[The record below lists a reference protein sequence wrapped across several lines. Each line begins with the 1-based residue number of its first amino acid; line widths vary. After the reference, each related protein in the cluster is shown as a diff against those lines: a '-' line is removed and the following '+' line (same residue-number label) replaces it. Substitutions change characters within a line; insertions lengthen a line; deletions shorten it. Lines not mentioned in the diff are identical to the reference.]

1 MFPPGMQLPIPTPPK
16 SIRFRTVQDGSL
28 SETRCS
34 IDLVSV
40 DNKHISIENRCGW
53 PDKCSSQEVRSFALE
68 EFEIMCLKFL
78 RTLDL
83 SSVERFCIQQS
94 SPDPVS
100 LGEVMEEMINLRTLV
115 VVNSYPC
122 GILMG
127 LEVDQP
133 PTVRCPLLRR
143 LVVRQDCQMYM
154 HWGLLVPV
162 VRDRTVHGSPLEW
175 VTLTSSFNELPEEPE
190 YPIQELERTAKV
202 TYDFGRNTFGWEWWE
217 V

>member
-1 MFPPGMQLPIPTPPK
+1 
-16 SIRFRTVQDGSL
+16 
-28 SETRCS
+28 
-34 IDLVSV
+34 
-40 DNKHISIENRCGW
+40 
-53 PDKCSSQEVRSFALE
+53 
-68 EFEIMCLKFL
+68 
-78 RTLDL
+78 
-83 SSVERFCIQQS
+83 
-94 SPDPVS
+94 
-100 LGEVMEEMINLRTLV
+100 
-115 VVNSYPC
+115 
-122 GILMG
+122 MG

-162 VRDRTVHGSPLEW
+162 VRDRTVHGSPLER